1 VCVWNRGGWV
11 EVAGV
16 DYAKRGGRWRLEWMG
31 DDGWERSKDKQ
42 ETNTKH
48 HPNHT
53 GFAGIR

>member
-1 VCVWNRGGWV
+1 VCVCVEQGV

-48 HPNHT
+48 HHPNHT